1 MLTANS
7 SPLKSG
13 NNPIDAGPIY
23 AGLIDADLLMSRPF
37 WVLLG
42 INRAWH
48 QLGRYQL
55 GWLQLGRHQ
64 LGRHQSG
71 RHQSADINRGWFSLC
86 INLHEYWGLVSAKK
100 SNAKSNKMTF
110 NMLLAQAWVLNWF
123 FTLVILD
130 YLSRFLVFK
139 PVSKQSLSQK
149 HVENHFVAFCVAF
162 LGRGQASGFM

>member
-13 NNPIDAGPIY
+13 NNPIDAGPTY

-64 LGRHQSG
+64 LGRHQLGWHQSG
-71 RHQSADINRGWFSLC
+71 RHQSPGINQGWFMRAVYS
-86 INLHEYWGLVSAKK
+86 HKK
-100 SNAKSNKMTF
+100 N
-110 NMLLAQAWVLNWF
+110 
-123 FTLVILD
+123 
-130 YLSRFLVFK
+130 
-139 PVSKQSLSQK
+139 
-149 HVENHFVAFCVAF
+149 
-162 LGRGQASGFM
+162 

>member
-1 MLTANS
+1 MIADHYPFFSKQNVSKTVYPDSKAERGRPKRVDRAKRKFFFVMLTANS

-64 LGRHQSG
+64 LGRHQLG
-71 RHQSADINRGWFSLC
+71 WHQSASIS
-86 INLHEYWGLVSAKK
+86 IS
-100 SNAKSNKMTF
+100 
-110 NMLLAQAWVLNWF
+110 
-123 FTLVILD
+123 
-130 YLSRFLVFK
+130 
-139 PVSKQSLSQK
+139 
-149 HVENHFVAFCVAF
+149 
-162 LGRGQASGFM
+162 